1 MRIIYESILLFI
13 YILAVVQ
20 KFGLEPAGGFYY
32 SIGTDFSKEKTS
44 KNKLEG
50 FVVGEQSIIK
60 NLDKR
65 FGNKKESDIVS
76 IKLASGTKIDNLIV
90 STKKNVLTKEGLNA
104 ILEYVKLLIE
114 KAEKEIFSGKIPAK
128 PLGEEACLNCPLF
141 SVCSFK
147 QNTFEKERKLGKEI
161 QETDFIRIVENG
173 KN

>member
-1 MRIIYESILLFI
+1 M
-13 YILAVVQ
+13 
-20 KFGLEPAGGFYY
+20 
-32 SIGTDFSKEKTS
+32 
-44 KNKLEG
+44 
-50 FVVGEQSIIK
+50 
-60 NLDKR
+60 
-65 FGNKKESDIVS
+65 
-76 IKLASGTKIDNLIV
+76 IV